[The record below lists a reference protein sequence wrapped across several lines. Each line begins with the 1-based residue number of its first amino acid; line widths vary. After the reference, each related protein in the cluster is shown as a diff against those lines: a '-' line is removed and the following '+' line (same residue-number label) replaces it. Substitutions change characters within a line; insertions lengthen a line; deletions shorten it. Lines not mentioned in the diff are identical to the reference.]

1 MDDQVAQQKRL
12 DEAERAVK
20 LGMQVVDDLA
30 RIDRER
36 SHRPYLERIAPS
48 LAVSVQELLRQ
59 QLLKIEKARADL
71 SG

>member
-1 MDDQVAQQKRL
+1 MTRSPSKKRL

-36 SHRPYLERIAPS
+36 SHRPYLERDRTEPRRLGSGVA
-48 LAVSVQELLRQ
+48 
-59 QLLKIEKARADL
+59 KAAAFEV
-71 SG
+71 